1 MCGTKAGIL
10 TDALPDW
17 ASWIHDD
24 RLQFD
29 RNLAGLLAFNRTRD
43 EQRLA
48 TYLAA
53 VGMSGTPEDY
63 LARVKALESQ
73 FLVLLKQAH
82 KN

>member
-1 MCGTKAGIL
+1 MLRIPYYL
-10 TDALPDW
+10 ENRQQMDAQQ
-17 ASWIHDD
+17 A
-24 RLQFD
+24 RE
-29 RNLAGLLAFNRTRD
+29 LARD
-43 EQRLA
+43 
-48 TYLAA
+48 YLAA